1 MLWGKEEARHTPDI
15 SPMSPPPSLLP
26 LSTFRLGEEM
36 RMFLSSLIFSCRH
49 SIFYGFF
56 FN

>member
-26 LSTFRLGEEM
+26 LFTFRLGEEM

-49 SIFYGFF
+49 SIFYDFF